1 MVKIV
6 TVLCIEMPKQLTIMS
21 NLNETMRTKHLT
33 TTDVTSN
40 RTAKHLVMVKT
51 NITQYKIGQFDEW
64 RLTYSAEL
72 IKIPIE
78 KQNEAHLDA
87 I

>member
-1 MVKIV
+1 
-6 TVLCIEMPKQLTIMS
+6 MPKQLTIMS

-51 NITQYKIGQFDEW
+51 NMTPYKIGQFDEW
-64 RLTYSAEL
+64 RLTYSAGL

>member
-51 NITQYKIGQFDEW
+51 NITQYKIGQFEEW

-72 IKIPIE
+72 ITIE